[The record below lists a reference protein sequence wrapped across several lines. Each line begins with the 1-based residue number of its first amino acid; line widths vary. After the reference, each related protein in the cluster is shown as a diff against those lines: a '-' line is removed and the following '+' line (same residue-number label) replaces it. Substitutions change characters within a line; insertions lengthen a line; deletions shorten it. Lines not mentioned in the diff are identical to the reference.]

1 MVGINGLFHLCI
13 NGVFIWGYNPLIL
26 TFYYLPGTSE
36 QEKGDMTRILPGSL
50 TAKPPPENV
59 PSAPKGKERIVFQS
73 SFFQGRALKLRV
85 CMTST
90 LGGGFKYFLVLP
102 LLAELI

>member
-1 MVGINGLFHLCI
+1 MVGINGLFHLFI

-59 PSAPKGKERIVFQS
+59 PSAPKGKERKGS
-73 SFFQGRALKLRV
+73 SSNHHFFRGE
-85 CMTST
+85 
-90 LGGGFKYFLVLP
+90 
-102 LLAELI
+102 LLNFGCV